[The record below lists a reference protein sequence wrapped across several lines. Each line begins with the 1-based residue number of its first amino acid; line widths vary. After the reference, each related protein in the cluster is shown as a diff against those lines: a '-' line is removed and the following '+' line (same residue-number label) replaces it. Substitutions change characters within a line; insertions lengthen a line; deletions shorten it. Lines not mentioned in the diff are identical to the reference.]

1 MFSQSERKGIQ
12 LRKVLVV
19 EDEEI
24 IRKGIVQLVHTLPGE
39 YAVTEKEHGKAALE
53 HLHANVPDLII
64 SDIRMRE
71 MDGLTFLRRA
81 KALYPS
87 VPLMIIS
94 GYGDFEYAQQAI
106 RIGVGEFMLK
116 PVNRKAFLLALERLL
131 DRSTPVPQIQS
142 ETSGQAIMFEEG
154 ASQHGDK
161 HVITAIKSYIA
172 DNLDGDLT
180 LQSLA
185 ELVHLH
191 PAYISRLFKQCTET
205 MVSEYITQARIER
218 AKYLL
223 SQTPLKIYD
232 VASICGYQSPKHFML
247 VFKQQTGQ
255 TPGAFRNNYDNS
267 LSLTIGKQENH

>member
-1 MFSQSERKGIQ
+1 MCSQSERKGIQ

-131 DRSTPVPQIQS
+131 DR
-142 ETSGQAIMFEEG
+142 A
-154 ASQHGDK
+154 
-161 HVITAIKSYIA
+161 
-172 DNLDGDLT
+172 
-180 LQSLA
+180 
-185 ELVHLH
+185 HLCH
-191 PAYISRLFKQCTET
+191 RS
-205 MVSEYITQARIER
+205 R
-218 AKYLL
+218 AKRPDKPLCL
-223 SQTPLKIYD
+223 RRVHRSMATSMSSLQLNPISQTIWTVILRCR
-232 VASICGYQSPKHFML
+232 VWRS
-247 VFKQQTGQ
+247 
-255 TPGAFRNNYDNS
+255 
-267 LSLTIGKQENH
+267 